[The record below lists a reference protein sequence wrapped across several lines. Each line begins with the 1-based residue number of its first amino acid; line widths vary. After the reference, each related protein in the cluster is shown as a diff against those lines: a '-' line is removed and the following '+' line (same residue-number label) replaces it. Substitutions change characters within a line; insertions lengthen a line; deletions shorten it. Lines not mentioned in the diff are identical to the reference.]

1 MRAAGGATPG
11 DAALEV
17 EDIQDHREDAV
28 DDDDEH
34 DGGDYSRCGREPD
47 RRGAPPRLHAPEA
60 ADERDENTEHH
71 ALADA
76 DEEVGQAHRAASLL
90 EILGGAAPYFAYSD
104 AGAPENSEQVRVDRE
119 QRHHQDQGQHPGKDE
134 ELHR

>member
-1 MRAAGGATPG
+1 MRGAGGATPG
-11 DAALEV
+11 DATLEV

-34 DGGDYSRCGREPD
+34 DGGDDSRCGREPD
-47 RRGAPPRLHAPEA
+47 RGGAPPRLHAPEA
-60 ADERDENTEHH
+60 ADERDEDTEHH

-90 EILGGAAPYFAYSD
+90 EILGGTESQHAQSD
-104 AGAPENSEQVRVDRE
+104 DSATEDPE
-119 QRHHQDQGQHPGKDE
+119 
-134 ELHR
+134 